1 VDTAVADT
9 PSTRRLLRRSLQA
22 GMLFFV
28 AKGCAW
34 LLAAALLGG
43 LL

>member
-1 VDTAVADT
+1 MDTAVADT
-9 PSTRRLLRRSLQA
+9 PPTRLLLRRSLQA
-22 GMLFFV
+22 GLLFFV

-34 LLAAALLGG
+34 LLAAAIVGG